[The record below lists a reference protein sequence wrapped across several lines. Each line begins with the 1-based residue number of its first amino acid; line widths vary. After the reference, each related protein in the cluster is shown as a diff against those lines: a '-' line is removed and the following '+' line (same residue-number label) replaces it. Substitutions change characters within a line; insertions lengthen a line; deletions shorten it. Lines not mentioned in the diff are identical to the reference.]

1 MKTKIITLLALA
13 ILLVSCGP
21 TISGK
26 DENSFKTSKAKM
38 EEKLDDAE
46 KQKLEIALRVIL
58 VKAMKEKFN
67 LPDDPKYKGKS
78 FDDISLAMIDGKTF
92 SGIVSYAEDFL
103 KKDRDDNIKKNELE
117 IDSLMAKKAELE
129 AQNKEIDNFK
139 LTEISISEDSF
150 FDDKQP
156 YLDLTFVNKLNAEV
170 FKYMI
175 QIDVHSK
182 KTGKLVASQQQGNG
196 FSEGDNFKDG
206 EGIAANETYD
216 YHQPLLSEAVS
227 HSNLWKTAKY
237 PIKDFSAHD
246 LVITAFPV
254 SITTK
259 TKKLV
264 RATNLKSLDKQ
275 IEQLKK
281 EITGIKETKGTL
293 DELELTK

>member
-1 MKTKIITLLALA
+1 MKTKIITLLAFA
-13 ILLVSCGP
+13 VLLVSCGP

-38 EEKLDDAE
+38 EEKLDDAD
-46 KQKLEIALRVIL
+46 KKKLEIALRVIL

-78 FDDISLAMIDGKTF
+78 FDEISLAMIDGKTF
-92 SGIVSYAEDFL
+92 NGIVSYAEDFL
-103 KKDRDDNIKKNELE
+103 QKDRDDNIKKNQLE
-117 IDSLMAKKAELE
+117 IDSLIAKKAEIE
-129 AQNKEIDNFK
+129 VQNKEIDNFK
-139 LTEISISEDSF
+139 LTKISISEDSF
-150 FDDKQP
+150 FDEKQP
-156 YLDLTFVNKLNAEV
+156 YLDLEFVNKLNAEV

-175 QIDVHSK
+175 QIDIHSK
-182 KTGKLVASQQQGNG
+182 KTGELVASQQQGNG
-196 FSEGDNFKDG
+196 FSEDDSFKDG
-206 EGIAANETYD
+206 EGIAANETYN

-237 PIKDFSAHD
+237 PITDFSAHD

-259 TKKLV
+259 TKKMV
-264 RATNLKSLDKQ
+264 RAKNLKSMDKE
-275 IEQLKK
+275 IEMLKK
-281 EITGIKETKGTL
+281 EIIGLKETKGTL

>member
-92 SGIVSYAEDFL
+92 SGIVDYAEDFL

-117 IDSLMAKKAELE
+117 IDSLIAKKAELE
-129 AQNKEIDNFK
+129 VQNKEIDNFK

-206 EGIAANETYD
+206 EGIAANDTYD

-275 IEQLKK
+275 IAQLKK
-281 EITGIKETKGTL
+281 EITGLKETKGTL